1 MLVIFVSFE
10 KNAPGHRQL
19 YTRSARVPFLIS
31 LTMFR
36 CNFPLIIHAD
46 FIVLR
51 KWRDTL
57 YIRRA
62 ASWFLLLLCVDSS
75 TNPRWGEDRR
85 RPYKKEENSR
95 RVG

>member
-36 CNFPLIIHAD
+36 CNFPPDHP
-46 FIVLR
+46 R
-51 KWRDTL
+51 RL
-57 YIRRA
+57 YRFTKMARHPVYKTRRE
-62 ASWFLLLLCVDSS
+62 LVSS
-75 TNPRWGEDRR
+75 TAVRR
-85 RPYKKEENSR
+85 LEHESAMGGGSKTS
-95 RVG
+95 V